1 MIDVIASIRVRPGR
15 LDEFLTVFKALVPEV
30 LAEDGCHGYY
40 PAVDIDTGLD
50 AQVKDPKVVTVVE
63 KWRDTDALRA
73 HLAAPHMLRY
83 RERAADLVESV
94 SLTVV
99 EPA

>member
-1 MIDVIASIRVRPGR
+1 VIDVIASIRVRPGR

-40 PAVDIDTGLD
+40 PAVDIDTGLA
-50 AQVKDPKVVTVVE
+50 AQVKDPDIVTIVE
-63 KWRDTDALRA
+63 KWRDVDALRA
-73 HLAAPHMLRY
+73 HLEAPHMLSY

-94 SLTVV
+94 SLTIV
-99 EPA
+99 EAA